1 MTWYELLNLTDI
13 PDYAR
18 YMIIGIMLAA
28 FHDLLANLI
37 NDDTLQISQFVPPC
51 GNFVSA
57 AAAGTSP
64 GGCITPCQHGNA
76 ETVRVLIEKGAD
88 VNAINDRGQSPIAG
102 AVFKGYDEV
111 VKVLVEEGRA
121 DVNAGQPSA
130 VQAAH
135 MFKRDECLRL
145 FGVEGEE
152 WSIGPQ

>member
-76 ETVRVLIEKGAD
+76 ETVPQFYTLSSYESTIVGVLQKHLE
-88 VNAINDRGQSPIAG
+88 RMS
-102 AVFKGYDEV
+102 FF
-111 VKVLVEEGRA
+111 
-121 DVNAGQPSA
+121 SA
-130 VQAAH
+130 ASTVTRIQ
-135 MFKRDECLRL
+135 D
-145 FGVEGEE
+145 
-152 WSIGPQ
+152 